1 MVARP
6 RSRSVW
12 LLLWSI
18 LKARHVVYFSGLNNF
33 RVFYWIGEFIPLHE
47 GHNAKAAGMAGG
59 LVAFAATFAIV
70 YVIDFCRKARQ
81 RLERL
86 RLQRHLDEHAKR
98 KPSCHAT
105 KAERAMAGF
114 KSH

>member
-1 MVARP
+1 
-6 RSRSVW
+6 
-12 LLLWSI
+12 
-18 LKARHVVYFSGLNNF
+18 VVYFSGLNNF

-105 KAERAMAGF
+105 KAERAMTGF
-114 KSH
+114 KSALIK

>member
-1 MVARP
+1 MAE
-6 RSRSVW
+6 
-12 LLLWSI
+12 L
-18 LKARHVVYFSGLNNF
+18 FSNPGRDPMWFIFQGLIIF
-33 RVFYWIGEFIPLHE
+33 GVFYWIGSLIDLNE

-59 LVAFAATFAIV
+59 LVAFAATFTIV

-81 RLERL
+81 RLERR

-105 KAERAMAGF
+105 KAERAMTGF
-114 KSH
+114 KSALIK